1 MRADG
6 KRVKDIEP
14 MYALISYIM
23 DKRYDAMNF
32 ITLDIP
38 LDPIKKYMNECRKVG
53 KEVSHMAIIIA
64 AYLRAAAEFPW
75 LNRFIMNK
83 KVYAR
88 NEFTVGMVV
97 LRGGRIDQQGTMSKM
112 YLTYEDDVFR
122 VQEIINEYV
131 GKNRET
137 PQSNPTE
144 KLMKILLSIPLL
156 PNLAIGLFK
165 FMDRHGLLPRAVIE
179 ASPFHCSLL
188 ISNLASIRTNH
199 IYHHTYEFGTTSIAI
214 TMGNSRMV
222 PKEKGGEIVF
232 EKCMPLGVVMD
243 ERICSGSYFAMA
255 FRRIKSYLEDPTQ
268 LEGPPKIINQD
279 A

>member
-38 LDPIKKYMNECRKVG
+38 IEPIKKYMNDCRRRG
-53 KEVSHMAIIIA
+53 REISHLAIIIA
-64 AYLRAAAEFPW
+64 AYLRMAAEFPC
-75 LNRFIMNK
+75 LNRFIVNK

-88 NEFTVGMVV
+88 NEFTVSMVV
-97 LRGGRIDQQGTMSKM
+97 LRGGKIDQQGTMSKM
-112 YLTYEDDVFR
+112 YLSFEDDVFR

-137 PQSNPTE
+137 PQKNPTE
-144 KLMKILLSIPLL
+144 KIMKALLSIPLL
-156 PNLAIGLFK
+156 PNLAIKLFK
-165 FMDRHGLLPRAVIE
+165 FMDRHGLLPRSVIE

-199 IYHHTYEFGTTSIAI
+199 IYHHTYEFGTTSVAI
-214 TMGNSRMV
+214 TMGNSRIV
-222 PKEKGGEIVF
+222 PKEKGGELVF

-255 FRRIKSYLEDPTQ
+255 FRRLKSYLEDPTQ
-268 LEGPPKIINQD
+268 LEGPPKVINLDQ
-279 A
+279 